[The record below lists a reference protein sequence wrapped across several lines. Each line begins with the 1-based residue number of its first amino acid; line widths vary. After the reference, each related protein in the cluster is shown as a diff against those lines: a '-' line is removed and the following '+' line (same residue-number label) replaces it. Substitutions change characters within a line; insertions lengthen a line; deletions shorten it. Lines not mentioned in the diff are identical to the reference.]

1 MQKLNTNNILKVV
14 IRVQRDITARLIDW
28 KQKTKRKPL
37 VIMGVRQCGKT
48 YIVDAFG
55 KDQYDDLALF
65 NFERQEVLSKIFE
78 TDYDID
84 RIIFELGLFLG
95 RTIQPKKTLIFFDEI
110 QACSRAITS
119 LKYFCE
125 NAPEYHI
132 ICAGSLLGVK
142 TSSESSFPVGKV
154 EFITMYPMSF
164 SEFVRATGEEM
175 LADYIINFDTSKK
188 IPEAIGNKMSYL
200 LRQYYVTGGMPEVVQ
215 TWCETK
221 DISQVEAKQQA
232 ILDGYEFDFAKHA
245 PIKDFPKLTA
255 IWKSI
260 PVQLAR
266 ENNKFIFGHVKK
278 GWRSK
283 DLEDAL
289 EWLINAGLVYK
300 VCQIEKPF
308 LPLSAY
314 EKPTAFKLY
323 LCDVGLLRKLS
334 NVPYQVILDSST
346 IYTEFKGAMTENYV
360 LGELVKN
367 VCETPYYW
375 VSGNTAEVDFVIQSD
390 SEIIPIEVKSEK
402 NVKARSLAEYCKKYH
417 PEYAIKTSMKNEIFG
432 NGIFNIPLYIISSL
446 NKFIVN

>member
-1 MQKLNTNNILKVV
+1 MQKLNANNILKVV

-65 NFERQEVLSKIFE
+65 NFEKQEAISKIFE
-78 TDYDID
+78 TDYDTD

-95 RTIQPKKTLIFFDEI
+95 RTIQPEKTLIFFDEI

-164 SEFVRATGEEM
+164 FEFVRANGEEM
-175 LADYIINFDTSKK
+175 LADYVLNMDTSKK
-188 IPEAIGNKMSYL
+188 IPEPIGNKLGYL

-245 PIKDFPKLTA
+245 PIKDFPKLTS

-266 ENNKFIFGHVKK
+266 ENNKFVFGHVKK

-367 VCETPYYW
+367 VYKKPYYW

-417 PEYAIKTSMKNEIFG
+417 PEYAIKTSMKK
-432 NGIFNIPLYIISSL
+432 LM
-446 NKFIVN
+446 KR

>member
-1 MQKLNTNNILKVV
+1 MQKLSTNNILKVV

-48 YIVDAFG
+48 YIVDTFG
-55 KDQYDDLALF
+55 KDRYDDLALF
-65 NFERQEVLSKIFE
+65 NFEKQEAISKIFE
-78 TDYDID
+78 TDYDTD

-95 RTIQPKKTLIFFDEI
+95 RTIQPEKTLIFFDEI

-164 SEFVRATGEEM
+164 SEFVRANGEEM
-175 LADYIINFDTSKK
+175 LADYVLNMDTSKK
-188 IPEAIGNKMSYL
+188 IPEPIGNKLGYL

-245 PIKDFPKLTA
+245 PIKDFPKLTS

-266 ENNKFIFGHVKK
+266 ENNKFVFGHVKK

-367 VCETPYYW
+367 VYEKPYYW

-446 NKFIVN
+446 NNFIKK